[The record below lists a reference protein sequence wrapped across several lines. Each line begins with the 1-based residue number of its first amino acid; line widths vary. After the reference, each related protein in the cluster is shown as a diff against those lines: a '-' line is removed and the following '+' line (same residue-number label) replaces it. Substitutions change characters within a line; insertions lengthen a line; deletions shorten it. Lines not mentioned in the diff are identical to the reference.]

1 MPPWSHNT
9 FGSWTA
15 NETDIIERN
24 SKARMELA
32 HCRTVDEVLDY
43 FQVSP
48 TDGLPEDRVEKA
60 REEYGLNGKAF
71 KLSRRLL
78 FYTGN

>member
-1 MPPWSHNT
+1 
-9 FGSWTA
+9 
-15 NETDIIERN
+15 
-24 SKARMELA
+24 MELA

-48 TDGLPEDRVEKA
+48 TDGLPEERVEKA

-71 KLSRRLL
+71 ELSV
-78 FYTGN
+78 G